1 MGDPRRFRKKY
12 SSPSHPWQ
20 KVRIDEETALKKE
33 FGIPSNTEIWK
44 MVSKLKDFKDRV
56 KKLMPQVGKQ
66 AEIEKAQLIAK
77 LQSLSLLQTGEGL
90 DKVLSL
96 TLKNVMDRRLQSLL
110 VKKGLART
118 MKQARQMITHE
129 HVLVKDKKITAP
141 SYLVNIAEEGSISFH
156 TISPFENN
164 MHPER
169 IVVKKEKTEEK
180 VEKKE
185 EETIAYKAEEIADPE
200 TQVKAA

>member
-1 MGDPRRFRKKY
+1 MGDPRHFRKKY
-12 SSPSHPWQ
+12 DTPSHPWQ
-20 KVRIDEETALKKE
+20 SVRITEEAALKKE
-33 FGIPSNTEIWK
+33 FGIPTNTEIWK
-44 MVSKLKDFKDRV
+44 MLSKLKDFKDRV
-56 KKLMPQVGKQ
+56 KKLVPRVGKQ
-66 AEIEKAQLIAK
+66 AEIERAQLLTK
-77 LQSLSLLQTGEGL
+77 LQSLSLLQTGETL

-141 SYLVNIAEEGSISFH
+141 SYLVDIAEEGSINFH
-156 TISPFENN
+156 ASSPFTDN

-169 IVVKKEKTEEK
+169 NVVKKEKAEEK

-185 EETIAYKAEEIADPE
+185 EETIAYKPEEIVDPE
-200 TQVKAA
+200 TQVKAV

>member
-12 SSPSHPWQ
+12 DSPSHPWQ
-20 KVRIDEETALKKE
+20 KVRIDEETQLKKD
-33 FGIPSNTEIWK
+33 FGIPSNTEIWE
-44 MVSKLKDFKDRV
+44 MLSKLKDFKDRV
-56 KKLMPQVGKQ
+56 KKLVPRVDKQ
-66 AEIEKAQLIAK
+66 AEIEKAQLLAK

-96 TLKNVMDRRLQSLL
+96 TLKNIMDRRLQSLL

-129 HVLVKDKKITAP
+129 HVLVDKNKITAP
-141 SYLVNIAEEGSISFH
+141 SYLVNIAEEGLINFH
-156 TISPFENN
+156 MSSPFTDN

-169 IVVKKEKTEEK
+169 VVVKKEKAEEK

-185 EETIAYKAEEIADPE
+185 EETIAYKPEEIVDPE
-200 TQVKAA
+200 TQVKPV